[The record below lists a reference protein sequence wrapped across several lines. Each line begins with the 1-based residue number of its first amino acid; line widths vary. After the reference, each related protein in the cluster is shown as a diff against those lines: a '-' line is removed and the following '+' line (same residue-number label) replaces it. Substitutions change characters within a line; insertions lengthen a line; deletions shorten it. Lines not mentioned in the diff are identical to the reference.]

1 MTEVRELPADDT
13 ASSDDQS
20 IREAMALID
29 RGLGDISDR
38 SIVSTS
44 EMADLLLDVRGLL
57 SRLDAQVSTN

>member
-38 SIVSTS
+38 TIVSTS
-44 EMADLLLDVRGLL
+44 EMADLLLDVRGVL
-57 SRLDAQVSTN
+57 SRLDAHVSTN

>member
-1 MTEVRELPADDT
+1 
-13 ASSDDQS
+13 
-20 IREAMALID
+20 MALID